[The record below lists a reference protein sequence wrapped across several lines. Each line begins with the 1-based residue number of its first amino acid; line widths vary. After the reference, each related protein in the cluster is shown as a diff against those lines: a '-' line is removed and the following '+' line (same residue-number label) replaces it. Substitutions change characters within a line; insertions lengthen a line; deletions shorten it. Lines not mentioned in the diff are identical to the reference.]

1 MRNRNRFCPFWINVI
16 LIILCLPFLSGCDS
30 SVDRTNIAE
39 RTKPEVEEPV
49 SDKILIV
56 TGEYAP
62 YTTELDEN
70 RGFLTELMEEVL
82 NESGIDY
89 EIKFYPWKRC
99 MEMVDNGEAWASFP
113 YGYSKEYAQTYDYST
128 PIIKSRHRFYYLN
141 SNDKIEKDVLPYTK
155 ISDFTNYTFGGA
167 NGYWYG
173 TRSDLENHG
182 VKVEWAND
190 TDALIKMLHSG
201 RIDFFI
207 EDELVC
213 DEAIGRIYPD
223 ETNKF
228 SKLPNDAMLQE
239 YFLLISKNYNNTT
252 KLQEQFNNAF
262 VTLENNGKLNNLLKK
277 NGLGVEEK

>member
-1 MRNRNRFCPFWINVI
+1 MRNKNRFCTFWING
-16 LIILCLPFLSGCDS
+16 LWIILSFTFLTACGSSMDS
-30 SVDRTNIAE
+30 TNISE
-39 RTKPEVEEPV
+39 TTKPLMKEQD

-70 RGFLTELMEEVL
+70 RGFLTELMESVL

-113 YGYSKEYAQTYDYST
+113 YGYTCEYAQNYDYST
-128 PIIKSRHRFYYLN
+128 TIIKSKHKFYYIN
-141 SNDKIEKDVLPYTK
+141 SNSNIGNEVMDFSR
-155 ISDFTNYTFGGA
+155 ISDFTQYTFGGA

-173 TRSDLENHG
+173 SRSDFEQDN

-213 DEAIGRIYPD
+213 DEAIKRLFPD
-223 ETNKF
+223 DIDDF
-228 SKLPNDAMLQE
+228 SKLPKDAIIQE
-239 YFLLISKNYNNTT
+239 YFLLISKNYNNTNEL
-252 KLQEQFNNAF
+252 KEQFNRAF
-262 VTLENNGKLNNLLKK
+262 MKLESNGDLNNMLEK
-277 NGLGVEEK
+277 NGISVDE